1 MYATQEYVPKP
12 VAGEYSQESRWLR
25 VPGCHDHISETMFL
39 KEPTAVSQYRMQ
51 HDLLPLRG
59 GGFLSGLSP
68 LAVCA

>member
-25 VPGCHDHISETMFL
+25 LPGCHDHISETMFL

-51 HDLLPLRG
+51 HDLLQLLG
-59 GGFLSGLSP
+59 GVFISYISAI
-68 LAVCA
+68 AVCA